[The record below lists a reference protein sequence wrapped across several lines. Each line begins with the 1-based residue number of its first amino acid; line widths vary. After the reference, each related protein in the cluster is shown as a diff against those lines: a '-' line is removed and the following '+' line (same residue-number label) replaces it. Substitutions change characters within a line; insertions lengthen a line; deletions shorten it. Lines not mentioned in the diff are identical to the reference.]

1 MERGGWFKGQ
11 DFHDQNEEEGKDDL
25 LPAGEQLG
33 PHQLSVKLLFRR
45 LEGTRLPSIIIV
57 TTTIKKNLHKIAKG
71 YFLLLCCTSCNIL
84 PMVLL
89 LIMTVNGN
97 LNGDPSAG
105 MDWN

>member
-57 TTTIKKNLHKIAKG
+57 TTTIKKKPAQNSKGLFPVTMLH
-71 YFLLLCCTSCNIL
+71 
-84 PMVLL
+84 
-89 LIMTVNGN
+89 IMQHFANGSVV
-97 LNGDPSAG
+97 DYDSK
-105 MDWN
+105 WQS